1 MGDVWSALTEGV
13 RPNARVADGWL
24 TGLGLNRAAP
34 VEVLVGLFDA
44 GETGFLFRADLPA
57 GVLDA
62 AVAHPSR
69 NVRGRAAE
77 SGKLSRGQWDRLLA
91 ATAGL
96 PHHGL
101 LAEMAEEQDDNR
113 LRGAHVGVDRAPSPS
128 PARPTHRPRSPP
140 WPTRP
145 RYRGESP
152 QLRPVVG
159 RGPVRRPGRHAATRL
174 VRQAVDP
181 PQRGPRRAPSPDVVE
196 SPAHDE
202 DRVVRLFLTESCDD
216 APADLLLDVW
226 TWWPG
231 SFSFPGRPRNHP
243 NFPRD
248 GLLRFADDPEPRLR
262 LLALDDPASDADLV
276 ERFSR
281 DPDGEV
287 RRRAA
292 EDPRLSPRPRSGRP
306 TTTSQGFAPR
316 PGGTRPCPRRPWRRC
331 SSTNAVP
338 WTPPRIPPSPSPS
351 CTA

>member
-1 MGDVWSALTEGV
+1 MSGV
-13 RPNARVADGWL
+13 ARRRAESSRVASGTGFWPPPLGCPTTGCWPRWRRSRTTTDYAARTSAWTARRPRVPPARL
-24 TGLGLNRAAP
+24 TGR
-34 VEVLVGLFDA
+34 D
-44 GETGFLFRADLPA
+44 RR
-57 GVLDA
+57 
-62 AVAHPSR
+62 H
-69 NVRGRAAE
+69 GR
-77 SGKLSRGQWDRLLA
+77 
-91 ATAGL
+91 
-96 PHHGL
+96 H
-101 LAEMAEEQDDNR
+101 
-113 LRGAHVGVDRAPSPS
+113 
-128 PARPTHRPRSPP
+128 
-140 WPTRP
+140 RP

-181 PQRGPRRAPSPDVVE
+181 PQRGTRRAPSPDVVE

-231 SFSFPGRPRNHP
+231 SFSFPGRPRNHL

-306 TTTSQGFAPR
+306 TTTSRGFAPR

>member
-113 LRGAHVGVDRAPSPS
+113 LRGAHVGVDRAPSPESRPPDS
-128 PARPTHRPRSPP
+128 PAEIAAMADTSPISRRVTAVTPCGGSRPCTT
-140 WPTRP
+140 TRP
-145 RYRGESP
+145 PCG
-152 QLRPVVG
+152 
-159 RGPVRRPGRHAATRL
+159 
-174 VRQAVDP
+174 
-181 PQRGPRRAPSPDVVE
+181 
-196 SPAHDE
+196 
-202 DRVVRLFLTESCDD
+202 
-216 APADLLLDVW
+216 
-226 TWWPG
+226 
-231 SFSFPGRPRNHP
+231 N
-243 NFPRD
+243 
-248 GLLRFADDPEPRLR
+248 
-262 LLALDDPASDADLV
+262 
-276 ERFSR
+276 
-281 DPDGEV
+281 
-287 RRRAA
+287 
-292 EDPRLSPRPRSGRP
+292 SPRP
-306 TTTSQGFAPR
+306 
-316 PGGTRPCPRRPWRRC
+316 
-331 SSTNAVP
+331 
-338 WTPPRIPPSPSPS
+338 PS
-351 CTA
+351 C